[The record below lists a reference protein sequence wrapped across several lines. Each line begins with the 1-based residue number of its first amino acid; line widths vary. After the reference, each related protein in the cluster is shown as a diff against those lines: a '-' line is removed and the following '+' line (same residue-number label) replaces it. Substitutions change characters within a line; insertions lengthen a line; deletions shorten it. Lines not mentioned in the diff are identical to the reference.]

1 MPHTSGDTFVLCAH
15 EANKKDWAPMQ
26 NGILKLHPYCN
37 KCGTVKNVSS
47 DKGKKISYF
56 VASLSELRKILEK
69 RGYKISD
76 AQIRLIIKEL
86 SEIDGFDDTW
96 WITFSKQK
104 EIFISIVR
112 KYVRV
117 SREVIEATL

>member
-1 MPHTSGDTFVLCAH
+1 
-15 EANKKDWAPMQ
+15 MQ

-37 KCGTVKNVSS
+37 KCGTMKNVSS

-56 VASLSELRKILEK
+56 VASLSKLRKILEK
-69 RGYKISD
+69 KGYKISD
-76 AQIRLIIKEL
+76 AQIRLIVKEL
-86 SEIDGFDDTW
+86 SKVEGFEDTW

-104 EIFISIVR
+104 EIFISIVG

-117 SREVIEATL
+117 SRDVIESIL

>member
-1 MPHTSGDTFVLCAH
+1 
-15 EANKKDWAPMQ
+15 MQ

-56 VASLSELRKILEK
+56 VASLSELRKILAK

-76 AQIRLIIKEL
+76 VQIRLIIKEL
-86 SEIDGFDDTW
+86 GEIDGFDDTW

-104 EIFISIVR
+104 EIFISTVK

-117 SREVIEATL
+117 SEDVIEAVL

>member
-1 MPHTSGDTFVLCAH
+1 MLCVH
-15 EANKKDWAPMQ
+15 ESSNERVWANTQ
-26 NGILKLHPYCN
+26 NGVMKSHPYCK
-37 KCGTVKNVSS
+37 KCGTLKNVSS

-56 VASLSELRKILEK
+56 IIALSRLRKILRM

-76 AQIRLIIKEL
+76 AQIRLIVKEL
-86 SEIDGFDDTW
+86 TEIEGFDDLW

-104 EIFISIVR
+104 EIFIQVVR

-117 SREVIEATL
+117 SKNLVESVV